1 VPLGSFQE
9 ISLRQT
15 ENIRKSNIY
24 WRGSNVG
31 EDAEDRVGIVVVS
44 LRTS

>member
-1 VPLGSFQE
+1 MAGNSELLGGKTVTVPLGSFQE

-24 WRGSNVG
+24 
-31 EDAEDRVGIVVVS
+31 
-44 LRTS
+44 